1 MKTANFTFHGALNF
15 FLPRR
20 RKNKTIPFEFDW
32 NGSIKDMVEAI
43 APPHPEIELMV
54 VNGQS
59 VGWDY
64 IVQDN
69 DTVDAYP
76 DYESVELA
84 EKIRLIPPYQGRP
97 KFVLDTHLGR
107 LAAYLR
113 MMGFDTLYRN
123 DYEDD
128 ELAEVSQAENR
139 ILLTRD
145 VGVLKRGIV
154 TYGYFVRNTNP
165 QKRLHEISQRYG
177 LAEQI
182 EAFARCMKC
191 NGIVEPVEKAEI
203 IDQIPED
210 TASYYNEFQ
219 RCQSCG
225 QIYWKGSH
233 HQKMERLIDEVK
245 NALLE

>member
-20 RKNKTIPFEFDW
+20 QKNKTVHYEFDW

-43 APPHPEIELMV
+43 APPHPEIELIV
-54 VNGQS
+54 VNEYS

-64 IVQDN
+64 IVQDK
-69 DTVDAYP
+69 DIVHAYP
-76 DYESVELA
+76 DYDSVDLA
-84 EKIRLIPPYQGRP
+84 SKIRLIPPYQGRA
-97 KFVLDTHLGR
+97 KFVLDTHLGK
-107 LAAYLR
+107 LAGYLR

-128 ELAEVSQAENR
+128 KLAEVSQAENR

-154 TYGYFVRNTNP
+154 TYGYFVRNTDP
-165 QKRLHEISQRYG
+165 RKRILEISQRYG
-177 LAEQI
+177 LAAHI
-182 EAFARCMKC
+182 EPFARCMKC
-191 NGIVEPVEKAEI
+191 NGIVAPADKSQI
-203 IDQIPED
+203 ISEIPED
-210 TASYYNEFQ
+210 TASYYDEFQ
-219 RCQSCG
+219 RCQSCE

-233 HQKMERLIDEVK
+233 HQKMERLIDEVR
-245 NALLE
+245 NT